1 MKKFL
6 ISLLLSI
13 LFVCGFISVGECREF
28 VFVINS
34 AQSMNNSDPQKR
46 ISESVAWAIANLDAD
61 DEAAVI
67 SFNDVPLTLRPLKK
81 ISAAPS
87 RIFNL
92 NYSGNSNAGDALF
105 SAVDMLSPKFDEEKN
120 IIFITDGEISLP
132 DAAQTSRSIERFQ
145 QGLQQ
150 AEWSKMQVFILNLRN
165 NDAPKNY
172 QSYANLAKEIQV
184 PHTELMTA
192 MRNVIYDDF
201 RAPHITLPVQNGN
214 FSAEIPL
221 THFDKLKMFVFS
233 ANAGTAN
240 LQSFN
245 NTKTLSG
252 NFVNVFEIT
261 APLTSKFDFVLNYPQ
276 ATGLT
281 LDAVPTVEGILQ
293 TEVETHLFSADN
305 LKITPAY
312 KDNPSEKI
320 FADNFFENKP
330 VRVKINDAEINSTVK
345 GGVIQVDL
353 PSGDKNIS
361 LHKVFFEDLG
371 VNFTGENSTTITLP
385 DEDYLIFILAGA
397 AILAIVLLSFFLH
410 EKNKKPEEKI
420 TTPTPTST
428 IETPE
433 KIPAKTT
440 PAKKIPE
447 KIFSEEIVEL
457 PAPTIEKVPDKK
469 ITYDGKLAIYV
480 TKTLNDED
488 IAPREFNLFRVGSAQ
503 LSLLKILEECKI
515 AEPFQ
520 NIGDIFIAPAR
531 RGILLANYSDCT
543 ILKRGNL
550 IDKDR
555 QIELYYEDSISITT
569 PDETA
574 ELILRYKSLRPN

>member
-1 MKKFL
+1 MKKLFAKFL
-6 ISLLLSI
+6 IFTLSAVMF
-13 LFVCGFISVGECREF
+13 LCNFISVGECKEF
-28 VFVINS
+28 VFVVNS
-34 AQSMNNSDPQKR
+34 AQSMQNADPQKR

-67 SFNDVPLTLRPLKK
+67 SYNDVPLTLRPLSK
-81 ISAAPS
+81 ISTAPS
-87 RIFNL
+87 KIFNL

-105 SAVDMLSPKFDEEKN
+105 SAVDMLTPKFDEEKV

-150 AEWSKMQVFILNLRN
+150 ADWSKMKVFILNLRN
-165 NDAPKNY
+165 SDAPKNY
-172 QSYANLAKEIQV
+172 QSYANLATEIQV

-201 RAPHITLPVQNGN
+201 HSPHITLPVQNGN

-221 THFDKLKMFVFS
+221 TNFDKIKLFVLS
-233 ANAGTAN
+233 ANPGTAN

-245 NTKTLSG
+245 NTKTFAG
-252 NFVNVFEIT
+252 NFVNVFEINS
-261 APLTSKFDFVLNYPQ
+261 PLTNKFDFVLNYPQ

-293 TEVETHLFSADN
+293 TEVETHLFSADT
-305 LKITPAY
+305 LTITPAY
-312 KDNPSEKI
+312 KNNPEEKI

-361 LHKVFFEDLG
+361 LQKIYFEDLG
-371 VNFTGENSTTITLP
+371 VNFTGENSAKITLP
-385 DEDYLIFILAGA
+385 DNNYFAFILAGL

-410 EKNKKPEEKI
+410 DKSKHPEEKI
-420 TTPTPTST
+420 ITPAPTTKPTL
-428 IETPE
+428 ETP
-433 KIPAKTT
+433 KQIPT
-440 PAKKIPE
+440 KKIPE
-447 KIFSEEIVEL
+447 EVVEL
-457 PAPTIEKVPDKK
+457 PAPTPEKIPDKK

-480 TKTLNDED
+480 TKTANDED
-488 IAPREFNLFRVGSAQ
+488 IAPREFNLFRVG
-503 LSLLKILEECKI
+503 
-515 AEPFQ
+515 
-520 NIGDIFIAPAR
+520 
-531 RGILLANYSDCT
+531 
-543 ILKRGNL
+543 
-550 IDKDR
+550 
-555 QIELYYEDSISITT
+555 
-569 PDETA
+569 
-574 ELILRYKSLRPN
+574 